1 MSVIVVGRMNADPAT
16 VKQVWIDHAAEL
28 RGMQKEAEAAGALHH
43 RWGFGDGFVV
53 IIDEWPDATSFQNFF
68 QNNATIPGLMQAAGV
83 QGQPDF
89 TIVEAVTAPDE
100 F

>member
-1 MSVIVVGRMNADPAT
+1 MSVIVVGKMHADPAT
-16 VKQVWIDHAAEL
+16 VKQVWIDHAAEFKAV
-28 RGMQKEAEAAGALHH
+28 QKEAEAAGALHH

-83 QGQPDF
+83 EGPPEF
-89 TIVEAVTAPDE
+89 TIVEVVKAPDE